1 MNKINSYKDLLV
13 WQKAID
19 ISFEVYR
26 LTRLHFPND
35 EIFGLTS
42 QVRRAANSIS
52 LNIAEGYG
60 KYTTK
65 NYINFL
71 VTAYSSNNELESG
84 FILAEKLEFVKE
96 KELEN
101 LFSMKS
107 EESKMLNSLIGK
119 LNIKNDK

>member
-52 LNIAEGYG
+52 LNIAEG
-60 KYTTK
+60 
-65 NYINFL
+65 
-71 VTAYSSNNELESG
+71 
-84 FILAEKLEFVKE
+84 
-96 KELEN
+96 
-101 LFSMKS
+101 
-107 EESKMLNSLIGK
+107 
-119 LNIKNDK
+119 

>member
-60 KYTTK
+60 KLTTK

-101 LFSMKS
+101 LFSMIS

>member
-60 KYTTK
+60 KHTTK

-101 LFSMKS
+101 LFSMIS

>member
-1 MNKINSYKDLLV
+1 MNKISSYKDLLV

-19 ISFEVYR
+19 ISVEVYR

-42 QVRRAANSIS
+42 QVRRAANSIQ

-60 KYTTK
+60 KHTTK
-65 NYINFL
+65 KYINFL

-101 LFSMKS
+101 LFSIIS
-107 EESKMLNSLIGK
+107 EESKMLNSSIGK

>member
-1 MNKINSYKDLLV
+1 MDKISSFKDLLV

-19 ISFEVYR
+19 ISVEVYR
-26 LTRLHFPND
+26 LTRLHFPKD

-42 QVRRAANSIS
+42 QLRRAANSIS

-60 KYTTK
+60 KHATK
-65 NYINFL
+65 NYINYL
-71 VTAYSSNNELESG
+71 VTAYASNNELESG

-101 LFSMKS
+101 LFSLIK

-119 LNIKNDK
+119 LNLKNDK

>member
-1 MNKINSYKDLLV
+1 M
-13 WQKAID
+13 
-19 ISFEVYR
+19 
-26 LTRLHFPND
+26 
-35 EIFGLTS
+35 
-42 QVRRAANSIS
+42 
-52 LNIAEGYG
+52 
-60 KYTTK
+60 
-65 NYINFL
+65 NFL

-101 LFSMKS
+101 LFSMIS